1 MADAEGAKQLSDDA
15 GDGAVS
21 AAERRHRAETITRDH
36 VIMATAV
43 GFVPGP
49 GLDLAGSLAVQLALL
64 ARLSRLYGVSYSENA
79 GKGVLF
85 SLVSS
90 LGGMS
95 VGGILALSAIKVV
108 PVVGTTVGA
117 LGMPVMMGAF
127 TYAIGKVFTQH
138 FESGGTFLDFDA
150 ASYRRYFRE
159 MFDRGRSV
167 AREVRAGKDKGKPVT
182 AGEAGAPVTP
192 AI

>member
-1 MADAEGAKQLSDDA
+1 MAEA
-15 GDGAVS
+15 DGAAQIPDADKGGENGPMS

-64 ARLSRLYGVSYSENA
+64 ARLSKLYGVPYSENV
-79 GKGVLF
+79 GKGVIF

-90 LGGMS
+90 LGGLS
-95 VGGILALSAIKVV
+95 VGGVMALSAIKIV
-108 PVVGTTVGA
+108 PVVGTAVGA

-127 TYAIGKVFTQH
+127 TYALGKVFTQH
-138 FESGGTFLDFDA
+138 FESGGNFLDFDA

-167 AREVRAGKDKGKPVT
+167 AREARAAKSKG
-182 AGEAGAPVTP
+182 GEVAAPVTP